1 MRCLLSA
8 LLLPTLLQLPL
19 ALAQENEG
27 EKLFRAM
34 EKKITAAKVI
44 QIVAEMDDQG
54 EAAKFKASLILTKG
68 NKARVRVRGDVKG
81 QKMSTEMTSDGSK
94 MKVLM
99 MPGGREEEQSAK
111 KLHGLFST
119 MVSRVGLI
127 GGLRIVRVATGGKDR
142 KDPDLEKLFRL
153 SSFKLGGADS
163 VRGHNAK
170 VLTYTVHIGGN
181 DADAAR
187 VTLWVDAKTL
197 LPLKRAIVPQTS
209 AMRITEYYDEFKLDA
224 EVDAKTFEFPK

>member
-1 MRCLLSA
+1 MRCLLSV
-8 LLLPTLLQLPL
+8 LMLPTLVQLPL

-34 EKKITAAKVI
+34 EKRITAAKVI
-44 QIVAEMDDQG
+44 QISAETDEQA
-54 EAAKFKASLILTKG
+54 EAAKFKASLILTRG
-68 NKARVRVRGDVKG
+68 NKARVHVQGDVGG

-99 MPGGREEEQSAK
+99 MPGGRGEERSAE
-111 KLHGLFST
+111 KLHGLLST

-142 KDPDLEKLFRL
+142 KGPDPEKLFRL
-153 SSFKLGGADS
+153 SDFQLGGADS

-170 VLTYTVHIGGN
+170 VLTYTVYIGGN
-181 DADAAR
+181 DGEAAR

-197 LPLKRAIVPQTS
+197 LPLKRAVVPRAG
-209 AMRITEYYDEFKLDA
+209 AMRITEYYDAFRLDA
-224 EVDAKTFEFPK
+224 EVDAKTFEFPE